1 MARHRKWRTH
11 GTVLPEGINFIGGDQ
26 APVVRPRSRAGRGCF
41 LFSRGKGLG
50 PRKGIDTILNLPL
63 RQMTAELERR
73 QTLEG
78 D

>member
-50 PRKGIDTILNLPL
+50 PRKGIDAFTSPALHE
-63 RQMTAELERR
+63 RGHHELER
-73 QTLEG
+73 
-78 D
+78 